1 MSSLSLRFLICMR
14 VFVLL
19 ILVLLSHPLCARADA
34 PDATLRVGAATR
46 IVNPTRPAIT
56 IGHRVMKQ
64 FENVYADICAQV
76 MVIEDGGGRRLVWM
90 GMDFCV
96 LQHEVVDRIKNEI
109 DSAFGIP
116 PRSVCINASHT
127 HSAPPLSAV
136 EVVLP
141 EHFDPQYSERVIS
154 EAVAAVGDA
163 IQLLQPARIRYAT
176 DQCQVGI
183 NRRVMKDGAVT
194 MLPNPKGIVDHRVQ
208 ILAAESKQTGELIGV
223 VVKYACHP
231 VTVVGLGVGS
241 DYPGYM
247 RKIVE
252 QRHPSATAVFLQG
265 CGADVRIRVVNE
277 DMTGWVDGNLEAAER
292 FGRELADGVERALL
306 KKAPDAVSVS
316 GPVTTAY
323 REVQLPI
330 ERQSDQTYRD
340 AVASGSLSNN
350 NWGNWFADMIEKGQE
365 IPETIP
371 YRVQAFRLGKGDS
384 RLTVV
389 ALDGEVF
396 TRYGLNLER
405 MLPGGPLIVLGYSN
419 GVITYIPTAKAILE
433 GGYEPSAYR
442 YFLVPGP
449 FNEGVEQQVLNAAVG
464 VTNGAAR

>member
-1 MSSLSLRFLICMR
+1 
-14 VFVLL
+14 
-19 ILVLLSHPLCARADA
+19 
-34 PDATLRVGAATR
+34 
-46 IVNPTRPAIT
+46 
-56 IGHRVMKQ
+56 
-64 FENVYADICAQV
+64 
-76 MVIEDGGGRRLVWM
+76 
-90 GMDFCV
+90 
-96 LQHEVVDRIKNEI
+96 
-109 DSAFGIP
+109 
-116 PRSVCINASHT
+116 
-127 HSAPPLSAV
+127 
-136 EVVLP
+136 
-141 EHFDPQYSERVIS
+141 
-154 EAVAAVGDA
+154 
-163 IQLLQPARIRYAT
+163 
-176 DQCQVGI
+176 
-183 NRRVMKDGAVT
+183 

-340 AVASGSLSNN
+340 AVVSGSLSNN

-396 TRYGLNLER
+396 YT
-405 MLPGGPLIVLGYSN
+405 IW
-419 GVITYIPTAKAILE
+419 T
-433 GGYEPSAYR
+433 
-442 YFLVPGP
+442 
-449 FNEGVEQQVLNAAVG
+449 
-464 VTNGAAR
+464 